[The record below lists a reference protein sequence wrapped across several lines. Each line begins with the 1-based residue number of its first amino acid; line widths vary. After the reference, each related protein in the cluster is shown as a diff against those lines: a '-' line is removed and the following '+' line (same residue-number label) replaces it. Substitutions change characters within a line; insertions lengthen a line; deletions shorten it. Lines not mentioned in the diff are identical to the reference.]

1 MKQYYILKESQYGGY
16 PKVDCLTIF
25 QAQLIDSRKIYSGIK
40 PTLKFQLKRKNG
52 RMTDVLSTTAGPTTD
67 FLISERLKNIID
79 RANIMRHQYFDA
91 LVINANDEY
100 TYHWLH
106 LSQPELINGL
116 DYKKS
121 IFYQAE
127 WGFDNKKPITIE
139 SYGHYESLKTKDN
152 DGSFCVGL
160 DKIVLADTFD
170 RSLDMFFLLPFDSN
184 VYVSEELKC
193 KIEENKITG
202 IEFSAPILL

>member
-116 DYKKS
+116 DY
-121 IFYQAE
+121 
-127 WGFDNKKPITIE
+127 P
-139 SYGHYESLKTKDN
+139 
-152 DGSFCVGL
+152 
-160 DKIVLADTFD
+160 
-170 RSLDMFFLLPFDSN
+170 
-184 VYVSEELKC
+184 
-193 KIEENKITG
+193 
-202 IEFSAPILL
+202 